1 MAPNSVSVA
10 LGSLTK
16 SFKRTS
22 KDLLKAF
29 SLASHSD
36 KDDNDNDN
44 NQQTVITTTKNDDD
58 NNANQ
63 ATTVT
68 TTNIININNST
79 NTNAIAYVVNN
90 CDQNACIDDYFLK
103 LWADWTISC
112 SNNKI
117 VIPEPP
123 EDILKTNKYIINNHG
138 WWPINYISVEWCPE
152 ENQIHTII
160 PPRTKT
166 SSLSQENYAVIT
178 HRILALRLKS
188 RNGNSY
194 KGGSA
199 FKFRRNS
206 NLRLPYDI
214 FVNDFEQYVENALM
228 KNPWKDGTTYPN
240 KGDLKDIKIAHI
252 NRRDQRQACYVLSND
267 ENQVDNFKFFD
278 DDNDTESS
286 NSLILYENFFSQLEK

>member
-29 SLASHSD
+29 SLTSNSD

-44 NQQTVITTTKNDDD
+44 NQQTVITTAKNDDD
-58 NNANQ
+58 NNSNQ
-63 ATTVT
+63 ATT
-68 TTNIININNST
+68 
-79 NTNAIAYVVNN
+79 
-90 CDQNACIDDYFLK
+90 NACIDDYFLK

-112 SNNKI
+112 SNNKL

-138 WWPINYISVEWCPE
+138 WWPKNYISVEWCPE

-199 FKFRRNS
+199 FKFRRSVIKKVAKVNGLDP

-286 NSLILYENFFSQLEK
+286 NSLILYENFFSQLAK